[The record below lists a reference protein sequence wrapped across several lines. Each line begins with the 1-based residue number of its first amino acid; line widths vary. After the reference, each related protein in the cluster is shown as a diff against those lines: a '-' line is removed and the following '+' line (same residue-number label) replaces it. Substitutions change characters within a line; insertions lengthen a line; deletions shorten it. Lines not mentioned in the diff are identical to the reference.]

1 MQKIKSFSK
10 SQSSN
15 KNACKQASKLVVHGL
30 WAMAL
35 FSSYSALSMPL
46 LATSELAKAEVPK
59 IEEANTEVI
68 KLEIVQQEGA
78 DLALNKQEIVTSEQL
93 IKESETENHALAKQ
107 SLMMRLSQNSQFSAT
122 FSQQVLDEEKNVLQ
136 QSEGKLAVKQ
146 PDLVYWHT
154 QQPEESLIVSDGSS
168 LWFYDPFIEQATA
181 YDVKTSIANTPILLL
196 TSTDETL
203 WQQYGIN
210 QLNQDNYTIQSLDT
224 NSRVKTL
231 TLNFEANTNRLASFS
246 ILDSTGQLS
255 VVQLSDVDTTTIIAD
270 TLFKFTLPEG
280 VYLDDQR

>member
-1 MQKIKSFSK
+1 
-10 SQSSN
+10 
-15 KNACKQASKLVVHGL
+15 
-30 WAMAL
+30 
-35 FSSYSALSMPL
+35 
-46 LATSELAKAEVPK
+46 
-59 IEEANTEVI
+59 
-68 KLEIVQQEGA
+68 
-78 DLALNKQEIVTSEQL
+78 
-93 IKESETENHALAKQ
+93 
-107 SLMMRLSQNSQFSAT
+107 MMRLSQSSQFSAT

-203 WQQYGIN
+203 WQQYGIK
-210 QLNQDNYTIQSLDT
+210 QLNQDDYTIQSLDT

-231 TLNFEANTNRLASFS
+231 TLNFETKTNRLASFS